1 MLIKHNSITSQ
12 EPGSQDFWQTAN
24 SVLNKGKSA
33 INLFNTPDMLS
44 SVSDK
49 AKLCAKYFSKRT
61 NLDESSFFSGFHYDM
76 VF

>member
-1 MLIKHNSITSQ
+1 MLIKHDSITSQ
-12 EPGSQDFWQTAN
+12 ELGSQDFWQTAN

-44 SVSDK
+44 SASDK

>member
-12 EPGSQDFWQTAN
+12 EPGSQDFWQIAN